1 VGECSQSREIE
12 RERGKTKAGGA
23 HREEEAEEPKQE
35 RVYMSIRTGP
45 TGLPVARHE
54 IGPSRA
60 RHDPEQNGLGPARHA
75 SRAVLG
81 LM

>member
-1 VGECSQSREIE
+1 MRTRLGVTVAAHD
-12 RERGKTKAGGA
+12 RG
-23 HREEEAEEPKQE
+23 R
-35 RVYMSIRTGP
+35 RLYMSIRTGP

-60 RHDPEQNGLGPARHA
+60 RHGPEQNGLGPARHA